1 MKYLVT
7 AGLIAAAPFMAAPS
21 FAQGA
26 PVDPTAMVD
35 AFEGVFGVQNGFRR
49 SGARGVCASGTF
61 VGTKEAKGLSSASA
75 FSGKPV
81 PVTVRFSIG
90 GGNPKAPENASTVRG
105 MSLQFNLPKNEQWLM
120 ANINTPVFTAAT
132 PESML
137 AFLQARK
144 PDPATGKPNPDL
156 IKATFEKYPDQKAQP
171 AYLASVDAAASFGAQ
186 NYWGVNGFHL
196 VNAKGKKQ
204 PIKWVFEPVS
214 GVEGIPKDKL
224 ATTPTMFL
232 NDELRA
238 RVAKAPVE
246 FRFMAQLADANDVIN
261 SAVTPLPAERKKVN
275 LGTLKVTKVEAEGS
289 ATCNDINFD
298 PNVLPK
304 GVEPSN
310 DPILEARSG
319 AYAVS
324 QGRRLSGN

>member
-1 MKYLVT
+1 MKHIIT
-7 AGLIAAAPFMAAPS
+7 AGLIAATPFVAAPA
-21 FAQGA
+21 FAQSA
-26 PVDPTAMVD
+26 PVDPTTLVD

-49 SGARGVCASGTF
+49 SGARGICASGTF
-61 VGTKEAKGLSSASA
+61 VGTKDAKALSSASA

-81 PVTVRFSIG
+81 PVVARFSIG

-144 PDPATGKPNPDL
+144 PDPATGKPNPEA
-156 IKATFEKYPDQKAQP
+156 IKASFEKYPDQKAQP

-186 NYWGVNGFHL
+186 NYWGINGFHL

-214 GVEGIPKDKL
+214 GVEGIPRDKL
-224 ATTPTMFL
+224 ASTPTMFL

-238 RVAKAPVE
+238 RVAKGPVE
-246 FRFMAQLADANDVIN
+246 FRFMAQIAEAGDVIN
-261 SAVTPLPAERKKVN
+261 SAVTPLPAERKKVA
-275 LGTLKVTKVEAEGS
+275 LGTLKINKVEADAS
-289 ATCNDINFD
+289 CNDINFD
-298 PNVLPK
+298 PNVVPK

-319 AYAVS
+319 TYAVS
-324 QGRRLSGN
+324 QARRLGGN